1 MVDSVEWWVQ
11 ERAELPDWFLAIVWQ
26 QLLGDRAGTDRAGT
40 DRAGANQA
48 GQHAAQLLWQL
59 GIRDPDELAGFL
71 NPQQYQPSSPFAFG
85 EAMQQAVDRL
95 VKAQQ
100 QGERVVIWG
109 DFDADG
115 IAATA
120 VLWEGLG
127 QFFPV
132 DPCGNGKADRLTYCI
147 PNRLSQPHGLSVA
160 GIDSLDCTLIITA
173 DTGSTNAI
181 EIAAAHR
188 RGIDVI
194 VIDHHTLTDECPPA
208 IAFLNPRILPADH
221 PFAQFSGVALT
232 YKLVEAMYETLPD
245 LPQRPLED
253 LLDLVA
259 IGLIADRVALKGDC
273 RYLAQLGIAQLQKT
287 ERPGLVKLLELCK
300 RSGDRPTDIS
310 FGVGTRINAISRIY
324 GDARFCIELLTSR
337 DVMRCKQLAE
347 ETELANTRRKS
358 LQKDMAQDVK
368 AQIAQMDLST
378 TRAIVLSDSQWS
390 VGVLGLVAAQ
400 MVREYGRP
408 VILLS
413 LEHLT
418 STPGE
423 ARGAASS
430 PEAIDLY
437 ALFQAQ
443 SHLLSNFGG
452 HPLALDLSLPVE
464 RIELFAAALNQQ
476 LREQQPPSLTELRAD
491 LTVTVTELGQELF
504 RELKLLEPYGLGNP
518 VPRLLIQNCWFE
530 KIWHRNL
537 EDWRGRKVRYIKT
550 EFELWD
556 EGTLLGFPGVW
567 WEHYRDEILP
577 GRCDAI
583 VELDFNPVKKRY
595 EIRLI
600 ALRPTRTLAPSIQLD
615 WLLDERGLT
624 RPTAPNTLPLKECP
638 SAWGELQTLFR
649 EAVQTQ
655 QNLAIAYP
663 PPVSDS
669 PAKIWQTLVGI
680 AKYLSRTGKTVTAQE
695 IAQKLGVSDRVLRLG
710 LQTLAPIGFIV
721 DQSDSQIQVRRME
734 AAETAIEL
742 RDSPEVTQF
751 LELVQEE
758 QFRRR
763 YFYEVPLTTIQA
775 VAYQSIRGLI
785 E

>member
-1 MVDSVEWWVQ
+1 MVDSGEWAVPNL
-11 ERAELPDWFLAIVWQ
+11 AELPDGFLAIVRRQ
-26 QLLGDRAGTDRAGT
+26 VIGDRAG
-40 DRAGANQA
+40 QY
-48 GQHAAQLLWQL
+48 AAQLLWQR
-59 GIRDPDELAGFL
+59 GIREPDELAGFL

-85 EAMQQAVDRL
+85 DVMRRAIDRL
-95 VKAQQ
+95 VRAQQ

-120 VLWEGLG
+120 VLLEGLG
-127 QFFPV
+127 QFFS
-132 DPCGNGKADRLTYCI
+132 DDCLTYFI

-160 GIDSLDCTLIITA
+160 GISQLDCTLIVTA
-173 DTGSTNAI
+173 DAGGG
-181 EIAAAHR
+181 IAELEAAHS
-188 RGIDVI
+188 RGIDMI
-194 VIDHHTLTDECPPA
+194 VIEHQRVVEQPQALAC
-208 IAFLNPRILPADH
+208 LNPHLLPADH
-221 PFAQFSGVALT
+221 PFAQLSGVALA
-232 YKLVEAMYETLPD
+232 YKVVEALYATLPN
-245 LPQRPLED
+245 LPQSPLED

-259 IGLIADRVALKGDC
+259 IGLIADRVELKGDC

-287 ERPGLVKLLELCK
+287 KRPGLVKLLELCK

-310 FGVGTRINAISRIY
+310 FGLGARINAISRIY
-324 GDARFCIELLTSR
+324 GDARFCVELLTSR
-337 DVMRCKQLAE
+337 DVGRCKQLAE

-358 LQKDMAQDVK
+358 LQKDVAQDVK

-400 MVREYGRP
+400 MVQEYGRP
-408 VILLS
+408 VVLLS
-413 LEHLT
+413 LEQ
-418 STPGE
+418 SQGE

-437 ALFQAQ
+437 TLFQAQ
-443 SHLLSNFGG
+443 FHLLSSFGG
-452 HPLALDLSLPVE
+452 HPLALDLSLPVD
-464 RIELFAAALNQQ
+464 RIDLFTAALNQQ
-476 LREQQPPSLTELRAD
+476 LRQQPPSLTELRAD

-556 EGTLLGFPGVW
+556 EGALLGFPGVW

-583 VELDFNPVKKRY
+583 VELDFNTVKKRY

-600 ALRPTRTLAPSIQLD
+600 ALRPTRTLVPGIQLD
-615 WLLDERGLT
+615 WLLDHRGLNL
-624 RPTAPNTLPLKECP
+624 PIDPNVLQVKECP
-638 SAWGELQTLFR
+638 SHWGELQAWFR

-655 QNLAIAYP
+655 QKLAIAYP
-663 PPVSDS
+663 SLPQQS
-669 PAKIWQTLVGI
+669 PAQTWQTLVGI
-680 AKYLSRTGKTVTAQE
+680 AKYLSRTGKTVTDQE
-695 IAQKLGVSDRVLRLG
+695 VAQKLGVSDRVLQLG
-710 LQTLAPIGFIV
+710 FQTLASVGFTV
-721 DQSDSQIQVRRME
+721 DQSAHQIQVRRVE
-734 AAETAIEL
+734 EPLVEL
-742 RDSPEVTQF
+742 KDSPEVAQF

-775 VAYQSIRGLI
+775 VAYQSVRGLI